1 MLRFEGSMKKCV
13 HYWVIDMHYVG
24 RCRKCRKVKQFP
36 WPPWERR
43 DIERVALT
51 IGKAQREGT

>member
-1 MLRFEGSMKKCV
+1 MKKCV